1 MLKAALLWYGGW
13 LKAWY
18 FVAHL
23 RTCSF
28 SLVTTVVPNWECK
41 SIISS
46 RLIVQTL
53 SFPDHSQ
60 RPHPYK
66 HWYKANSLRHEGMVS
81 DKHKHRMYKNHIDY
95 SAFPRQTP
103 PLECLLSSRFCFID
117 NHPSQFYFFLCPPSG
132 SMCQENIEFKHWSS
146 NVR

>member
-1 MLKAALLWYGGW
+1 MAKVLNIWILKAALLWFGGW

-28 SLVTTVVPNWECK
+28 SLVTAVVPSWECK

-53 SFPDHSQ
+53 SFLDHSQ
-60 RPHPYK
+60 RPHPCK
-66 HWYKANSLRHEGMVS
+66 HWYKENSLQNEGMVS
-81 DKHKHRMYKNHIDY
+81 DKHKHHMFEPAEY
-95 SAFPRQTP
+95 
-103 PLECLLSSRFCFID
+103 
-117 NHPSQFYFFLCPPSG
+117 
-132 SMCQENIEFKHWSS
+132 
-146 NVR
+146 